1 MPEQVD
7 SKSTVVQVLQD
18 VYDEQRLFRV
28 SIPGLNA
35 AQLLVQHLNYVKDFE
50 TRCGSVQPIF
60 ADLLAIAKTVDEYT
74 VRQES
79 NSGHIFLQLA
89 GGFARSRMA
98 QMMAENADE
107 EDDDE
112 DEEYALERVEYDEDE
127 VSPLI
132 RAIGCRSRSQPR

>member
-1 MPEQVD
+1 
-7 SKSTVVQVLQD
+7 
-18 VYDEQRLFRV
+18 
-28 SIPGLNA
+28 
-35 AQLLVQHLNYVKDFE
+35 
-50 TRCGSVQPIF
+50 
-60 ADLLAIAKTVDEYT
+60 
-74 VRQES
+74 
-79 NSGHIFLQLA
+79 
-89 GGFARSRMA
+89 MA